1 MRIKHSRKIKIN
13 DIIFR
18 MMKISIEQDSE
29 YADVIV
35 ESNDGA
41 AFSFCLK
48 DGESAK
54 AFSAELEA
62 LIKRFDPQ

>member
-1 MRIKHSRKIKIN
+1 
-13 DIIFR
+13 
-18 MMKISIEQDSE
+18 MKISIEQEID

-41 AFSFCLK
+41 AFSFCLENAE
-48 DGESAK
+48 DAK

-62 LIKRFDPQ
+62 LIARFDPQ

>member
-1 MRIKHSRKIKIN
+1 
-13 DIIFR
+13 
-18 MMKISIEQDSE
+18 MKVLIEQETD

-35 ESNDGA
+35 QSNDGA

-48 DGESAK
+48 TAEDAK

-62 LIKRFDPQ
+62 LIARFDPQ

>member
-1 MRIKHSRKIKIN
+1 
-13 DIIFR
+13 
-18 MMKISIEQDSE
+18 MKVLIEQESD

-62 LIKRFDPQ
+62 LVARFDPR